1 MAKVIKGNTAEIM
14 RKQDRLEVLAAESR
28 QRIDETESATNIAF
42 VIMAENGTIDE
53 VTATEHLGAFSPWE
67 PDVQY
72 AVGNLRVY
80 PEQGEEK
87 KLYKCVQAH
96 KSQADWTPDR
106 TPALWAI
113 AGDPAEEWPE
123 WSQPIGAQDAYM
135 AGDKVSH
142 NEKHWVSSADNN
154 VWEPGVYGWAEEE
167 G

>member
-1 MAKVIKGNTAEIM
+1 MAQIIRGVMAKLMRQSVQQEVVQHETQTAV
-14 RKQDRLEVLAAESR
+14 K
-28 QRIDETESATNIAF
+28 ETEQVTNIAF
-42 VIMAENGTIDE
+42 VTMAEAGTIDE

-72 AVGNLRVY
+72 AIGNLRVY

-96 KSQADWTPDR
+96 KSQTDWTPDK
-106 TPALWAI
+106 TPALWSL

-142 NEKHWVSSADNN
+142 NGKHWISNIDNN
-154 VWEPGVYGWAEEE
+154 VWEPSIYGWELVE
-167 G
+167 